1 MYSLG
6 NELCT
11 GCISLVCFRDWLS
24 FSIYSTMSNAVLFS
38 IHHLFSLVVIYHL
51 PFRFLQFVR
60 FQCVSLQHLLLLL
73 LRSLFSILVVTITTM
88 MMSFTACFAD
98 FLLTRHALYWQ
109 VGLMP
114 VTCAIGNIPS
124 RHWSLHPLKLIV
136 CFFCQRSI
144 FILASRALPVVRVKR
159 YFKEKEMIFKFLLL

>member
-1 MYSLG
+1 MNCVQAVYHWYVFVIDYPSPFIQRCRMLFYFPFITFSLWS
-6 NELCT
+6 LFI
-11 GCISLVCFRDWLS
+11 ISLFDSSNLFGFNVYLSNTFWCFCCAL
-24 FSIYSTMSNAVLFS
+24 
-38 IHHLFSLVVIYHL
+38 
-51 PFRFLQFVR
+51 
-60 FQCVSLQHLLLLL
+60 C
-73 LRSLFSILVVTITTM
+73 FSILFVTITTM

-159 YFKEKEMIFKFLLL
+159 YFKEKEMILKFLLL